1 MNRGR
6 FGRTLALGL
15 CATALTVLNTGCIN
29 RILQNA
35 IVGFGFSLGA
45 LPAEIVSD
53 LVFGS
58 FVDGGTDD
66 GTDGT

>member
-6 FGRTLALGL
+6 FCRTLAIGL
-15 CATALTVLNTGCIN
+15 LASCAAVFNTGCID

-45 LPAEIVSD
+45 LPANILAD
-53 LVFGS
+53 QLFAG
-58 FVDGGTDD
+58 FLGGDD
-66 GTDGT
+66 GSTDGT

>member
-6 FGRTLALGL
+6 LGRTLAIGML
-15 CATALTVLNTGCIN
+15 ATCLTVLNTGCIN

-45 LPAEIVSD
+45 LPAQIVSD
-53 LVFGS
+53 FIFGS
-58 FVDGGTDD
+58 FTGNDNT
-66 GTDGT
+66 TTQ